1 MLTIRTGLVLF
12 VAGLALAACTNE
24 VDGSAGSES
33 ATVEAPPTST
43 SAPSSSKKVAPPVRP
58 SVIKVDALDPCKALT
73 ADQMKELKVAKS
85 NPLNAD
91 LVKKGEAPG
100 CAYLATGK
108 YTYHVVLIPNEG
120 IDYWRS
126 GSGNVDRN
134 ETQVAGFDAIQTN
147 LIGQSDSCS
156 FWVDVAD
163 GQLVYVNYLP
173 IDDMSLDQVCGN
185 AKKGTELALATLKTL
200 A

>member
-1 MLTIRTGLVLF
+1 MSKFRFGFAVLAAGLVL
-12 VAGLALAACTNE
+12 AGCTNQ
-24 VDGSAGSES
+24 VGGSAGGGE
-33 ATVEAPPTST
+33 TTTEAPAPST
-43 SAPSSSKKVAPPVRP
+43 SAAGSSTKVAPPVRP

-73 ADQMKELKVAKS
+73 ADQMGQLKVAKS
-85 NPLNAD
+85 DRLDAD
-91 LVKKGEAPG
+91 LVKKGDAPG
-100 CAYLATGK
+100 CAFFATGK

-120 IDYWRS
+120 VGYWRS

-134 ETQVAGFDAIQTN
+134 ETQVSGFDAIQTN

-163 GQLVYVNYLP
+163 GQIVYVNYLP
-173 IDDMSLDQVCGN
+173 IDEMSLDQVCGN